1 MTKPEERRTA
11 SGRTLTDAEVEAL
24 AAEVE
29 QADYDVEALKARRR
43 GRPPMGSGPADVVP
57 VRMGLNFGL
66 RSKRARPP
74 TRRPQATSSARHC
87 VSSST
92 WPRESELAEAAD
104 VGVVDG
110 LEGGDAVPD
119 LGRMPWVY
127 RDLWRAER
135 AERLGRTLGVPELT
149 IRRPVALIGK
159 GSGGFRHR
167 AGRQGGPP
175 VCRRG
180 LSRPPSSSSDRATGG
195 NPRTAGSMA

>member
-57 VRMGLNFGL
+57 VRMDPEL
-66 RSKRARPP
+66 RAAIEARATADQTTASDIIRQAIREVPRRGVESPSWPKRPMTAP
-74 TRRPQATSSARHC
+74 
-87 VSSST
+87 
-92 WPRESELAEAAD
+92 
-104 VGVVDG
+104 
-110 LEGGDAVPD
+110 GG
-119 LGRMPWVY
+119 MPWVY

-135 AERLGRTLGVPELT
+135 AERLGRTLGVPEHT